1 MSTAQAR
8 RDLIRKMDL
17 EAQIIRKL
25 TRLNNTIAQG
35 TIRSFNDGG
44 LPFDAS
50 ILLKDFEDMLSS
62 HYHKTAET
70 FSRQLSKDLPGDIAA
85 TGAELSAIDEALL
98 VYFAAR
104 AVEQAAII
112 TATNQRNIN
121 QSIAEAVDL
130 RDDAD
135 KPFSRRDQAVFA
147 GVGTLRKL
155 KGRQQ
160 SIAITE
166 TQNAAE
172 TAKATEAEVLAGHKP
187 SIVSA
192 IIAVSA
198 VPTKVPKEW
207 VSVGDSHVRDSHV
220 LADSQL
226 RDVAE
231 PFIVGGQ
238 RLMYPGDPSL
248 GASAANFM
256 NCRCSSVV
264 KPTSFLAI
272 RRKPGFAPLVETIPT
287 EQLLESLG

>member
-25 TRLNNTIAQG
+25 TTLNNTISRG

-50 ILLKDFEDMLSS
+50 ILLKDFEDMLTT
-62 HYHKTAET
+62 HYHTTAET
-70 FSRQLSKDLPGDIAA
+70 FSRQLSVTLPDDIAA
-85 TGAELSAIDEALL
+85 TDAELTAIDEALL

-104 AVEQAAII
+104 AIEQARII
-112 TATNQRNIN
+112 SDTNQKNIN
-121 QSIAEAVDL
+121 QSIAEAADL

-172 TAKATEAEVLAGHKP
+172 TAKATEADVLAGRKP
-187 SIVSA
+187 SVVAASGAPANID
-192 IIAVSA
+192 
-198 VPTKVPKEW
+198 KEW
-207 VSVGDSHVRDSHV
+207 VTVGDQNVRDSHV
-220 LADSQL
+220 LADSQT
-226 RDVAE
+226 RDVSK
-231 PFIVGGQ
+231 PFTVEGQ
-238 RLMYPGDPSL
+238 LLRYPGDTSL
-248 GASAANFM
+248 GASAANVI
-256 NCRCSSVV
+256 NCRCSAVTR
-264 KPTSFLAI
+264 PADFFAI
-272 RRKPGFAPLVETIPT
+272 RRRPGFAPLVETIPT

>member
-25 TRLNNTIAQG
+25 TRLNNQIAKD
-35 TIRSFNDGG
+35 TIRVFDAGG
-44 LPFDAS
+44 LAFNAS
-50 ILLKDFEDMLSS
+50 TMQEDFEELLGD

-70 FSRQLSKDLPGDIAA
+70 FSRQLSKALPSDIAA
-85 TGAELSAIDEALL
+85 TGPELSAIDEALL

-112 TATNQRNIN
+112 TKTNQKNIN
-121 QSIAEAVDL
+121 QSIAEAAEL

-172 TAKATEAEVLAGHKP
+172 TAKATEAEVLAGRKP
-187 SIVSA
+187 SVVAASGAPANID
-192 IIAVSA
+192 
-198 VPTKVPKEW
+198 KEW
-207 VSVGDSHVRDSHV
+207 VTVGDQNVRDSHV
-220 LADSQL
+220 LADSQTQDVSKPFTVEGQLL
-226 RDVAE
+226 R
-231 PFIVGGQ
+231 
-238 RLMYPGDPSL
+238 YPGDTSL
-248 GASAANFM
+248 GASAANVI

-264 KPTSFLAI
+264 KPASFLAI
-272 RRKPGFAPLVETIPT
+272 RRAPGFAPLVETIPT
-287 EQLLESLG
+287 EQLLTSLG

>member
-25 TRLNNTIAQG
+25 TRLNNEIARG

-44 LPFDAS
+44 LPFNAS
-50 ILLKDFEDMLSS
+50 TLQKDFEDMLND

-70 FSRQLSKDLPGDIAA
+70 FSRQLSATLPSDIAA
-85 TGAELSAIDEALL
+85 TAKEHTAIDEALL

-104 AVEQAAII
+104 AIEQARII
-112 TATNQRNIN
+112 TATNQKNIN
-121 QSIAEAVDL
+121 KSITEATDL

-135 KPFSRRDQAVFA
+135 KPFPRRDQAVFA

-155 KGRQQ
+155 RGRQQ

-172 TAKATEAEVLAGHKP
+172 TAKATEAEVLAGHRP
-187 SIVSA
+187 SIVAASA
-192 IIAVSA
+192 APANV
-198 VPTKVPKEW
+198 TKEW
-207 VSVGDSHVRDSHV
+207 VTVGDQNVRDSHV
-220 LADSQL
+220 LADSQT
-226 RDVAE
+226 RDVSK
-231 PFIVGGQ
+231 PFSVEGQ
-238 RLMYPGDPSL
+238 LLRYPGDTSL
-248 GASAANFM
+248 GATAANVI

-264 KPTSFLAI
+264 KPSSFLAI
-272 RRKPGFAPLVETIPT
+272 RRKPGFAPLAETIPT

>member
-25 TRLNNTIAQG
+25 TTINNEIARK
-35 TIRSFNDGG
+35 TIRVFDAGG
-44 LPFDAS
+44 LAFDVATMQ
-50 ILLKDFEDMLSS
+50 KDFEELLNQ
-62 HYHKTAET
+62 HYHRTAGA
-70 FSRQLSKDLPGDIAA
+70 FAGLLSKALPNDIKA
-85 TGAELSAIDEALL
+85 TDAEVTAIDEALL

-104 AVEQAAII
+104 AVEQATII
-112 TATNQRNIN
+112 TKTNQRNIN
-121 QSIAEAVDL
+121 QSIADAAEL

-172 TAKATEAEVLAGHKP
+172 TAKATEADVLAGRKP
-187 SIVSA
+187 SVVAASGAPANID
-192 IIAVSA
+192 
-198 VPTKVPKEW
+198 KEW
-207 VSVGDSHVRDSHV
+207 VTVGDQNVRDSHV
-220 LADSQL
+220 LADSQTQDVSKPFTVEGQLL
-226 RDVAE
+226 R
-231 PFIVGGQ
+231 
-238 RLMYPGDPSL
+238 YPGDTSL
-248 GASAANFM
+248 GATAANVI

-264 KPTSFLAI
+264 RPSSFLAI
-272 RRKPGFAPLVETIPT
+272 RRAPGFAPLLETIPT

>member
-1 MSTAQAR
+1 MATAQAR
-8 RDLIRKMDL
+8 RDLLRKMDL

-25 TRLNNTIAQG
+25 TQLNNEIARK
-35 TIRSFNDGG
+35 TIRVFDTGG
-44 LPFDAS
+44 LAYDAS
-50 ILLKDFEDMLSS
+50 IVQKDFEDMLSS

-172 TAKATEAEVLAGHKP
+172 TAKATEAEVLAGRKP
-187 SIVSA
+187 SVVAASGAPANID
-192 IIAVSA
+192 
-198 VPTKVPKEW
+198 KEW
-207 VSVGDSHVRDSHV
+207 VTAGDQNVRDSHV
-220 LADSQL
+220 LADSQT
-226 RDVAE
+226 RDVSK
-231 PFIVGGQ
+231 PFTVEGQ
-238 RLMYPGDPSL
+238 LLRYPGDTSL
-248 GASAANFM
+248 GASAANVI

-264 KPTSFLAI
+264 KPSSFLAI
-272 RRKPGFAPLVETIPT
+272 RRKPGFAPLMETIPT

>member
-25 TRLNNTIAQG
+25 TTLNNEIARK
-35 TIRSFNDGG
+35 TIRVFDAGG
-44 LPFDAS
+44 LAFDATTMQ
-50 ILLKDFEDMLSS
+50 KDFEELLGD
-62 HYHKTAET
+62 HYHRTASA
-70 FSRQLSKDLPGDIAA
+70 FSEQLSKQLPADIAA
-85 TGAELSAIDEALL
+85 TDAELTAIDEALL

-112 TATNQRNIN
+112 TKTNQRNIE
-121 QSIAEAVDL
+121 QSIVESADL

-172 TAKATEAEVLAGHKP
+172 TAKATEAEVLAGHRP
-187 SIVSA
+187 SIVAASGA
-192 IIAVSA
+192 PANV
-198 VPTKVPKEW
+198 TKEW
-207 VSVGDSHVRDSHV
+207 VTVGDQDVRDSHV
-220 LADSQL
+220 LADSQT
-226 RDVAE
+226 RDVSK
-231 PFIVGGQ
+231 PFTVEGQ
-238 RLMYPGDPSL
+238 LLRYPGDTSL
-248 GASAANFM
+248 GASAANVI
-256 NCRCSSVV
+256 NCRCSAVTR
-264 KPTSFLAI
+264 PADFFAI
-272 RRKPGFAPLVETIPT
+272 RRRPGFAPLVETIPT